1 MKFFNYKKLS
11 IALALAV
18 AVSTVALTTEI
29 SSATSTSSNV
39 SVNVSVKQE
48 TKTNIINW
56 YKGSESDIIADGIG
70 KSGGKG
76 MAMARMAAIMDAQRN
91 LLGIIKGVQIDSD
104 TLMQDLIIESDTVK
118 RNISGLLRGAQ
129 IIEEHERDND
139 EYYVKMRVP
148 LFGATDSLA
157 SIIMPEI
164 RNNKNTEP
172 FPQVNDSELTESEVQ
187 EIKKAGYTGVVINAD
202 GLNMDPTFSPVI
214 YDTEGRAIYGVDNLN
229 YDKVISEGMVDY
241 SDTMEEASEDGRA
254 GDNPLIIDAVE
265 VTGGDNSTN
274 KVNAVISVKDADKM
288 LIANEETGML
298 EDTSVV
304 FVK

>member
-1 MKFFNYKKLS
+1 
-11 IALALAV
+11 
-18 AVSTVALTTEI
+18 
-29 SSATSTSSNV
+29 
-39 SVNVSVKQE
+39 
-48 TKTNIINW
+48 
-56 YKGSESDIIADGIG
+56 
-70 KSGGKG
+70 
-76 MAMARMAAIMDAQRN
+76 
-91 LLGIIKGVQIDSD
+91 
-104 TLMQDLIIESDTVK
+104 
-118 RNISGLLRGAQ
+118 
-129 IIEEHERDND
+129 
-139 EYYVKMRVP
+139 
-148 LFGATDSLA
+148 
-157 SIIMPEI
+157 
-164 RNNKNTEP
+164 
-172 FPQVNDSELTESEVQ
+172 
-187 EIKKAGYTGVVINAD
+187 
-202 GLNMDPTFSPVI
+202 MDPTFSPVI

>member
-1 MKFFNYKKLS
+1 MKILNHKK
-11 IALALAV
+11 LAV
-18 AVSTVALTTEI
+18 ALAITGVMATTALTNGIT
-29 SSATSTSSNV
+29 SAAQTDTNV
-39 SVNVSVKQE
+39 SVNVSVKKE

-56 YKGSESDIIADGIG
+56 YKGSDSDIIADGIG
-70 KSGGKG
+70 RSGGKG

-129 IIEEHERDND
+129 IIEEHERDNE

-148 LFGATDSLA
+148 LYGSTDSLA
-157 SIIMPEI
+157 SAIMPEI
-164 RNNKNTEP
+164 RKDKTKQP
-172 FPQVNDSELTESEVQ
+172 FPNVAESELTEA
-187 EIKKAGYTGVVINAD
+187 EIQKIKSASYTGVVINAD

-214 YDTEGRAIYGVDNLN
+214 YDTEGREIYGVENLD

-241 SDTMEEASEDGRA
+241 SETLEEAEEDGRA
-254 GDNPLIIDAVE
+254 GANPLVIEAVE
-265 VTGGDNSTN
+265 VTGGNNSTN
-274 KVNAVISVKDADKM
+274 KVNAVISVKDADKI
-288 LIANEETGML
+288 LLANEENGML
-298 EDTSVV
+298 DDTSVV